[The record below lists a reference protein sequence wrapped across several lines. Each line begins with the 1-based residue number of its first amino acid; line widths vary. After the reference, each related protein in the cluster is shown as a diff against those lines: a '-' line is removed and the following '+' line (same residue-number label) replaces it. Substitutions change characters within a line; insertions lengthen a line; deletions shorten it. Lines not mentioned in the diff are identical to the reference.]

1 MSSAVARN
9 ADNPVRPNKPA
20 NFTNKPVNL
29 GKAMNVII
37 ARNTYR
43 TNPITLAIYLRISQ
57 DDGNN
62 LETLSITNQR
72 DLVKNF
78 IASHADFTDAK
89 IVEYVD
95 DGISGSHTD
104 REAYKR
110 LMNDVENGL
119 IDCIVVKDLSRIGR
133 NLIDVDD
140 LLMNHLVTLNVRFV
154 AINNGYDSFSSPLS
168 NLELAVINLAN
179 QHYNRDL
186 AQKSITAR
194 NTKSKNGEYLTTQA
208 PFGYKKCDKVKNK
221 LVPDDE
227 AAGYVRIIF
236 SLACEGKK
244 TTEIAK
250 ILNTQGIPSPSV
262 YKKSKGWADV
272 WHNVIDPDHCFW
284 TSGVVYKL
292 LKHEVYIGSVVAN
305 RFKTIAPSSK
315 RVATRPREEWIIA
328 PNAHEALVSEEDF
341 NKAQLVT
348 VKKRYHD
355 EPGHIFG
362 NKVKCPSCGH
372 AMTRYTKNNPRFK
385 CGTVKVTDHY
395 GCKTHTIQQSE
406 IERNVIPAIKAHAD
420 VLLDYEEMKLAQIK
434 KSKATTKSL
443 EAKIATEQKSIEAL
457 EAQITKIFT
466 SLASGKI
473 TQEVFLQKKSSI
485 NDAIERKQLGIEKSA
500 EQLRN
505 LTEGRV
511 RSEKVVAELKQFLV
525 LEKLDRDI
533 VNLLV
538 DKILVHDEK
547 DIEIVWCGGFG
558 GSGAGV

>member
-9 ADNPVRPNKPA
+9 IKRAADI
-20 NFTNKPVNL
+20 PVNL
-29 GKAMNVII
+29 SKALTVIKN
-37 ARNTYR
+37 RNT
-43 TNPITLAIYLRISQ
+43 NSIAGINLAIYLRISK

-62 LETLSITNQR
+62 LETQSISNQR
-72 DLVKNF
+72 DLIRNF
-78 IASHADFTDAK
+78 VTNHNDFAGANIT
-89 IVEYVD
+89 EYVD
-95 DGISGSHTD
+95 DGITGSHTD

-110 LMNDVENGL
+110 LMNDVENGV

-194 NTKSKNGEYLTTQA
+194 NTKSKKGEYLATQA

-227 AAGYVRIIF
+227 AAGYVRLIF

-244 TTEIAK
+244 TVEIAK

-262 YKKSKGWADV
+262 YKKRNGWSDI

-305 RFKTIAPSSK
+305 RFKTTSPSSK
-315 RVATRPREEWIIA
+315 RCITRPREEWIVV
-328 PNAHEALVSEEDF
+328 PNAHEALVSNDDF
-341 NKAQLVT
+341 TQAQLVT
-348 VKKRYHD
+348 VKKRYYD

-362 NKVKCPSCGH
+362 NKVKCPFCSH
-372 AMTRYTKNNPRFK
+372 AMNRYTKTNPRFK

-395 GCKTHTIQQSE
+395 GCKTHTIQQSG
-406 IERNVIPAIKAHAD
+406 IERVVIPAIKAHAN

-443 EAKIATEQKSIEAL
+443 EAKITAEQKSIEAL
-457 EAQITKIFT
+457 ESQITKIFT

-473 TQEVFLQKKSSI
+473 TQNVFLQKKGNIS
-485 NDAIERKQLGIEKSA
+485 DTIERKRLGIEEST

-505 LTEGRV
+505 LTEGRIQ
-511 RSEKVVAELKQFLV
+511 SENVVAELKQFLV
-525 LEKLDRDI
+525 LEKLDGDI

-538 DKILVHDEK
+538 DKILIHDEN
-547 DIEIVWCGGFG
+547 DIEIVWCGMFG
-558 GSGAGV
+558 ENRAGM